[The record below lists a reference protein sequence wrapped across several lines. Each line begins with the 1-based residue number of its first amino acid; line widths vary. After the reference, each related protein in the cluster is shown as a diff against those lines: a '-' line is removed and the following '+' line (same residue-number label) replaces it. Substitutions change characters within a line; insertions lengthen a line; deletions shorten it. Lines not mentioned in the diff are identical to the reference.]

1 MCKAGDVV
9 IFGCEVWHKGTA
21 NSSDQTRYL
30 LQVHYA
36 KRMIT
41 QKYPPYLNRFQFD
54 EDILDK
60 ATERQLRLL
69 GNHKPSN
76 YD

>member
-1 MCKAGDVV
+1 
-9 IFGCEVWHKGTA
+9 
-21 NSSDQTRYL
+21 
-30 LQVHYA
+30 
-36 KRMIT
+36 MIT